1 VRTSTRIGIV
11 GSSVAVAGSAALAAF
26 APSAGAAAGQASSAR
41 YDSTATAT
49 VGSVDIDGNTQSL
62 LAATATSGDSP
73 HSASIGSGQVLSA
86 VQGVPTLGPALA
98 TAFEKANPGGTDLV
112 TESATAS
119 PDGTSTACA
128 AILAA
133 DCTTKPMSLVLNLG
147 LGDLPAVSSPSSSST
162 SSSAG
167 GSGNP
172 VSSVL
177 GQVGQAV
184 GKVTGH
190 SSQAS
195 STSQAT
201 QAGKGSSPLDYTLR
215 LTING
220 PRASC
225 SAGPAG
231 SGDLS
236 ATDNPA
242 GATVDLVANGKSVL
256 PGGPIAVS
264 GGSIVQQLLD
274 SVGGTP
280 VSSLLSGL
288 ESKAPLALTLDPNS
302 RKYISG
308 SKATATAGEVG
319 LSSGGTTIFDV
330 KAATVTCGPN
340 TQAAT
345 TSTSS
350 STMPPAGTSAE
361 KPLTGIQTDEGR
373 WVPPARSDALWIGLA
388 AGGAVL
394 AGGTGGLTLWRRR
407 LHR

>member
-26 APSAGAAAGQASSAR
+26 TPSAGATTGQASSAR
-41 YDSTATAT
+41 YNSTATAT

-62 LAATATSGDSP
+62 LTTTATSGDSP

-86 VQGVPTLGPALA
+86 LRGVPALGPALV
-98 TAFEKANPGGTDLV
+98 TAFGKANPGGTDLV

-147 LGDLPAVSSPSSSST
+147 LGDLPAASSPSSST
-162 SSSAG
+162 SSSSG

-184 GKVTGH
+184 GKVTGR
-190 SSQAS
+190 SSQAAS
-195 STSQAT
+195 QKSQA
-201 QAGKGSSPLDYTLR
+201 QAGKGGDPLDYSLT

-225 SAGPAG
+225 GAGPAG

-242 GATVDLVANGKSVL
+242 GATVDLLANGKSVL
-256 PGGPIAVS
+256 SGGQPISVS
-264 GGSIVQQLLD
+264 GGDIFKQLLAAAGGAQ
-274 SVGGTP
+274 VGT
-280 VSSLLSGL
+280 LLSGL
-288 ESKAPLALTLDPNS
+288 EGKAPLALTLDPNS
-302 RKYISG
+302 RKYTSG
-308 SKATATAGEVG
+308 SKATATVGEVG

-340 TQAAT
+340 AQAAT

-350 STMPPAGTSAE
+350 STMPPDGTSAE

-373 WVPPARSDALWIGLA
+373 WVPPAQNDALWIGLA

-394 AGGTGGLTLWRRR
+394 AGGTSGLTLWRRR

>member
-26 APSAGAAAGQASSAR
+26 APSAGATTGQASSAR
-41 YDSTATAT
+41 YNSTATAT
-49 VGSVDIDGNTQSL
+49 VGSVDIDGNAQSL
-62 LAATATSGDSP
+62 LTTTATSGDSP

-86 VQGVPTLGPALA
+86 LQGVPTLGPALV

-133 DCTTKPMSLVLNLG
+133 DCTTKPMSLILNLG
-147 LGDLPAVSSPSSSST
+147 LGDLPAASSSS
-162 SSSAG
+162 SSSSSSSG

-172 VSSVL
+172 ISSVL

-184 GKVTGH
+184 GKVTGR
-190 SSQAS
+190 SSQAAGQK
-195 STSQAT
+195 SQA
-201 QAGKGSSPLDYTLR
+201 QASKGSNLLDYSLT

-242 GATVDLVANGKSVL
+242 GATVDLLANGKSVL
-256 PGGPIAVS
+256 PGGPISVS
-264 GGSIVQQLLD
+264 GGDIFKQLL
-274 SVGGTP
+274 SAVGGTQ
-280 VSSLLSGL
+280 VGTLLSDL
-288 ESKAPLALTLDPNS
+288 EGKAPLALTLDPNS
-302 RKYISG
+302 RKYTSG

-319 LSSGGTTIFDV
+319 LSSGGTTLFDV

-350 STMPPAGTSAE
+350 SSTTAPTGTSGE
-361 KPLTGIQTDEGR
+361 KPLTGIHTDEGR

-394 AGGTGGLTLWRRR
+394 AGGTSGLSLWRRR